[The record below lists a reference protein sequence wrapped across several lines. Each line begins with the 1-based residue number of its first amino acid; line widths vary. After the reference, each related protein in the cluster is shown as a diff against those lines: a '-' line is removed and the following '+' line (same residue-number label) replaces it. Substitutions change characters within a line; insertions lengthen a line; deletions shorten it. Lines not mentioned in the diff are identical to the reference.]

1 MKSKI
6 SSNAASS
13 KQSSK
18 LQSRKQSKH
27 ENKRLLPDQQIVH
40 PPQGGAKA
48 SKGPKGHQ
56 KRSQSNPAIQNHFQ
70 QQKFFSRHQSKRP
83 SVQQSPHLQVISLSA
98 CLFSPRHLRCK
109 ILQVKL
115 QRQMIDI
122 SELTTLKSKSKLQ
135 SDKCQSLGL
144 KQCSSKLVIRLIKY
158 IMKQNFLYIIETFKD
173 SQEISAMVHMQMKHS
188 HSNAILS
195 VNT

>member
-1 MKSKI
+1 
-6 SSNAASS
+6 
-13 KQSSK
+13 
-18 LQSRKQSKH
+18 
-27 ENKRLLPDQQIVH
+27 
-40 PPQGGAKA
+40 
-48 SKGPKGHQ
+48 
-56 KRSQSNPAIQNHFQ
+56 
-70 QQKFFSRHQSKRP
+70 
-83 SVQQSPHLQVISLSA
+83 
-98 CLFSPRHLRCK
+98 
-109 ILQVKL
+109 
-115 QRQMIDI
+115 MIDI

-195 VNT
+195 VNTWNFFWNKGIFIFYRLHKGNESNINWVRNDPFTVTNEIKRVHLVSVFMTQSYCNAVRLLSAYVNKTLIWPK

>member
-1 MKSKI
+1 MGHRLRPMELLTNEETLKSKI

-109 ILQVKL
+109 IYWRNNVKWL
-115 QRQMIDI
+115 IFQNLRHSKVNQSYKVINANSLVWKSVRQN
-122 SELTTLKSKSKLQ
+122 S
-135 SDKCQSLGL
+135 
-144 KQCSSKLVIRLIKY
+144 
-158 IMKQNFLYIIETFKD
+158 
-173 SQEISAMVHMQMKHS
+173 
-188 HSNAILS
+188 
-195 VNT
+195 